1 MTQISL
7 SLKSSL
13 VLWPKWILHPP
24 ERPLHSVL
32 THPCSQVCVSV
43 VVRAGKETL
52 WQADWFRNFKKENWL
67 LRIQFTTSKLVIF
80 ASRSWLGWERL
91 TGEHMSLLPFSA
103 FQQINQRMRHLP
115 HPVLSHPCTCSW
127 ILRAGETSAFL
138 SLLSRRWVGGGGART
153 GEQFLPLPIWGKTD
167 NCVCCTSAIRKSA
180 WKWKVAALLNL
191 KECDYIW
198 KKKEARTIQ
207 II

>member
-13 VLWPKWILHPP
+13 VNRRKWILHPP
-24 ERPLHSVL
+24 ERPPHSVL

-52 WQADWFRNFKKENWL
+52 WQADCFRNFKKENWL
-67 LRIQFTTSKLVIF
+67 LRIQYTTSILVIF
-80 ASRSWLGWERL
+80 ASRSWLGWEGL
-91 TGEHMSLLPFSA
+91 TEEHMFLLPFST
-103 FQQINQRMRHLP
+103 FQQINQRRRLP

-138 SLLSRRWVGGGGART
+138 SLLSRRWVGGE
-153 GEQFLPLPIWGKTD
+153 GEQELGSSSCHSPSGGKQTIACVVPL
-167 NCVCCTSAIRKSA
+167 
-180 WKWKVAALLNL
+180 
-191 KECDYIW
+191 
-198 KKKEARTIQ
+198 Q
-207 II
+207 

>member
-13 VLWPKWILHPP
+13 VNRRKWILHPP
-24 ERPLHSVL
+24 ERPPHSVL

-43 VVRAGKETL
+43 VMSKAGKETL
-52 WQADWFRNFKKENWL
+52 RQADWFRNFKKENWL
-67 LRIQFTTSKLVIF
+67 LRIQYTTSKLVIF

-138 SLLSRRWVGGGGART
+138 SLLSRRWVGGE
-153 GEQFLPLPIWGKTD
+153 GEQELGSSSCHSPSGGKQTIACVVPL
-167 NCVCCTSAIRKSA
+167 
-180 WKWKVAALLNL
+180 
-191 KECDYIW
+191 
-198 KKKEARTIQ
+198 Q
-207 II
+207 